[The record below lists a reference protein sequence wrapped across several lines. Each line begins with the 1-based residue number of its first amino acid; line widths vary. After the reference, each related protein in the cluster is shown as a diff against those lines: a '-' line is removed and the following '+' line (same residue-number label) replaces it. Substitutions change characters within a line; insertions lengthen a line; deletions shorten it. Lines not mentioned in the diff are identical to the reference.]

1 MKINNVQTYPVR
13 NPTPDRGGPGFLFIK
28 LTTDGG
34 VEGIGEIF
42 CTAFSPSVAAV
53 MAEDVCDRL
62 VIGSDP
68 FKIERLWRVIYSS
81 GYTQHPDLS
90 RVAILSGIEM
100 ACWDIIGKEL
110 GKPIYE
116 LLGGQVHERL
126 RTYTYIYDEEEDVT
140 DVYSDPDLAA
150 ERALEYVSRGFTA
163 LKFDPTGPYSAFDP
177 RHLRRPA
184 SSTTLSWSEFQAKF
198 HLSAQRCW
206 VAVSL
211 RAFVRLPTWRKSR
224 AVAESS

>member
-81 GYTQHPDLS
+81 GYTQHPDRNRRTPL
-90 RVAILSGIEM
+90 
-100 ACWDIIGKEL
+100 
-110 GKPIYE
+110 
-116 LLGGQVHERL
+116 HE
-126 RTYTYIYDEEEDVT
+126 V
-140 DVYSDPDLAA
+140 
-150 ERALEYVSRGFTA
+150 
-163 LKFDPTGPYSAFDP
+163 
-177 RHLRRPA
+177 
-184 SSTTLSWSEFQAKF
+184 
-198 HLSAQRCW
+198 
-206 VAVSL
+206 
-211 RAFVRLPTWRKSR
+211 
-224 AVAESS
+224 